1 MISVL
6 HSRRL
11 RARIASGST
20 RKPERRARLGVLL
33 ARSARARAWA
43 AARASSDPER
53 LLSRCAG
60 CATLAAVLLA
70 SSSHGLRAAAGVPLG
85 LGIGWRAGM
94 ALDARATRSAASD
107 ARRALPFAL
116 DRLSTCL
123 LAGMSVEKALRVIT
137 PSTQGQ
143 LGEAFADGIRALDV
157 GMRRA
162 QAYERIAERAGIDE
176 IRSLMSA
183 LVRAERFGTSLAD
196 TLVAQARELRSRARA
211 AAEAEARTAPV
222 KLIFPLVFCFLPAF
236 VLLTI
241 APIAISAIRTL
252 SKA

>member
-1 MISVL
+1 MIAFV
-6 HSRRL
+6 HARRVRARL
-11 RARIASGST
+11 RSGSPT
-20 RKPERRARLGVLL
+20 AVRRARLGTLL
-33 ARSARARAWA
+33 SHSARAHAWSTAHA
-43 AARASSDPER
+43 AADPER
-53 LLSRCAG
+53 LLQRCALG
-60 CATLAAVLLA
+60 AALAAILIA
-70 SSSHGLRAAAGVPLG
+70 SSTHGYRVLAAVPLG
-85 LGIGWRAGM
+85 LVIGWRAG
-94 ALDARATRSAASD
+94 LSFDARADRAGMID

-123 LAGMSVEKALRVIT
+123 LAGMSVERAIRVIAPRT
-137 PSTQGQ
+137 TGR
-143 LGEAFADGIRALDV
+143 LGEALSDGLAALDI
-157 GMRRA
+157 GMTRA
-162 QAYERIAERAGIDE
+162 QAYQRIADRAGIE
-176 IRSLMSA
+176 EVRSLTSA
-183 LVRAERFGTSLAD
+183 LIRAERFGTSLAD

>member
-11 RARIASGST
+11 RARIASKASSK
-20 RKPERRARLGVLL
+20 RERHPRLGVAL
-33 ARSARARAWA
+33 ARWPRARRWA
-43 AARASSDPER
+43 AATAASDPER
-53 LLSRCAG
+53 LLARCAG
-60 CATLAAVLLA
+60 CAVVAAALLA
-70 SSSHGLRAAAGVPLG
+70 TSSHGLRAAAGVPLG
-85 LGIGWRAGM
+85 LVIGWRAGM
-94 ALDARATRSAASD
+94 ALDARTTRAAAAD

-123 LAGMSVEKALRVIT
+123 LAGMSVERALRVIT
-137 PSTQGQ
+137 PSTEGP
-143 LGEAFADGIRALDV
+143 LGAALADGLAALDI
-157 GMRRA
+157 GMTRA
-162 QAYERIAERAGIDE
+162 QAYQRIAERAGIDE
-176 IRSLMSA
+176 VRSLMAA
-183 LVRAERFGTSLAD
+183 LIRAERFGASLAD

>member
-1 MISVL
+1 MTAIMHARRVRARLRPTTGLPEKAPRLGKVL
-6 HSRRL
+6 ARSRRL
-11 RARIASGST
+11 H
-20 RKPERRARLGVLL
+20 
-33 ARSARARAWA
+33 AWA
-43 AARASSDPER
+43 EAHASSDPER
-53 LLSRCAG
+53 LLSRCA
-60 CATLAAVLLA
+60 AFAAAASLLLA
-70 SSSHGLRAAAGVPLG
+70 SSSHGTRAIAAVPLG
-85 LGIGWRAGM
+85 LAVGCRAGM
-94 ALDARATRSAASD
+94 AFDSRAMRGAASE

-123 LAGMSVEKALRVIT
+123 LAGMSVERALRVIA
-137 PSTQGQ
+137 PSTPGR
-143 LGEAFADGIRALDV
+143 LGEAIARGLSALDV
-157 GMRRA
+157 GMTRA
-162 QAYERIAERAGIDE
+162 QAYERIAEHAGIAE
-176 IRSLMSA
+176 VRSLMSA
-183 LVRAERFGTSLAD
+183 LIRAERFGTSLSE

>member
-11 RARIASGST
+11 RARIVSESPQ
-20 RKPERRARLGVLL
+20 RPERRARLGALL
-33 ARSARARAWA
+33 ARSTRARSWA

-60 CATLAAVLLA
+60 CAVLASLLLA
-70 SSSHGLRAAAGVPLG
+70 TSSHGLRAAAGVPLG
-85 LGIGWRAGM
+85 LAIGWRAGM
-94 ALDARATRSAASD
+94 ALDARATRSAAAE
-107 ARRALPFAL
+107 ARRALPFVL

-123 LAGMSVEKALRVIT
+123 LAGMSVEKALRVIA

-143 LGEAFADGIRALDV
+143 LGDALADGLRALDV
-157 GMRRA
+157 GMTRA

-176 IRSLMSA
+176 MRSLMSA

>member
-1 MISVL
+1 MI
-6 HSRRL
+6 
-11 RARIASGST
+11 
-20 RKPERRARLGVLL
+20 
-33 ARSARARAWA
+33 
-43 AARASSDPER
+43 
-53 LLSRCAG
+53 
-60 CATLAAVLLA
+60 
-70 SSSHGLRAAAGVPLG
+70 
-85 LGIGWRAGM
+85 
-94 ALDARATRSAASD
+94 D

-123 LAGMSVEKALRVIT
+123 LAGMSVERAIRVIAPRT
-137 PSTQGQ
+137 TGR
-143 LGEAFADGIRALDV
+143 LGEALSDGLAALDI
-157 GMRRA
+157 GMTRA
-162 QAYERIAERAGIDE
+162 QAYQRIADRAGIE
-176 IRSLMSA
+176 EVRSLTSA
-183 LVRAERFGTSLAD
+183 LIRAERFGTSLAD

>member
-1 MISVL
+1 MTSLV
-6 HSRRL
+6 HARRV
-11 RARIASGST
+11 RARLKAGS
-20 RKPERRARLGVLL
+20 PAAARRARLGALL
-33 ARSARARAWA
+33 SRSARARAWA
-43 AARASSDPER
+43 TANATSDPER
-53 LLSRCAG
+53 LLQRCAL
-60 CATLAAVLLA
+60 CA
-70 SSSHGLRAAAGVPLG
+70 GL
-85 LGIGWRAGM
+85 
-94 ALDARATRSAASD
+94 ALDARAQRSSLID

-123 LAGMSVEKALRVIT
+123 LAGMSVERAIRVIAPRT
-137 PSTQGQ
+137 TGR
-143 LGEAFADGIRALDV
+143 LGEALSDGLAALDI
-157 GMRRA
+157 GMTRA
-162 QAYERIAERAGIDE
+162 QAYRRIADRAGIE
-176 IRSLMSA
+176 EVRSLTGA
-183 LVRAERFGTSLAD
+183 LIRADRFGTSLAD

>member
-1 MISVL
+1 
-6 HSRRL
+6 
-11 RARIASGST
+11 
-20 RKPERRARLGVLL
+20 
-33 ARSARARAWA
+33 
-43 AARASSDPER
+43 
-53 LLSRCAG
+53 
-60 CATLAAVLLA
+60 
-70 SSSHGLRAAAGVPLG
+70 
-85 LGIGWRAGM
+85 M
-94 ALDARATRSAASD
+94 ALDARATRSAAAD

-137 PSTQGQ
+137 PSTPGQ
-143 LGEAFADGIRALDV
+143 LGAALADGLAALDV
-157 GMRRA
+157 GMTRA
-162 QAYERIAERAGIDE
+162 QSYARIAERAGIDE
-176 IRSLMSA
+176 MRSLMGA
-183 LVRAERFGTSLAD
+183 LQRAERFGTSLAD

-211 AAEAEARTAPV
+211 AAEAEARTAPI